1 MRGRRGI
8 LVVLVVFLNL
18 NIGFLESWNLVLEV
32 SKHVLLVSRI
42 LLAGLVMTTAIA
54 SFAQTPEQ
62 PRTRPVLRST
72 GVYAGNQ
79 EQPTNRGSNEID
91 EGSVVRVSTSLIT
104 VPAVV
109 MDRNGRY
116 IANLRK
122 EDFHI
127 YEDGVE
133 QNVAYFASVER
144 PFTVALMLDVSG
156 STQSQLSQI
165 REAANTFVSRLRA
178 NDRMMAITFD
188 GQIHVL
194 TEAEDVSA
202 IRRSKLH
209 IPAVTDGTV
218 LYDAVDFA
226 LKQMA
231 QIPGRKAI
239 VLMTDGVDQNSA
251 ATLKKTM
258 DGIAEQDV
266 LVYAVQYN
274 TLPQLPQRLSQI
286 KNEKARRKVQER
298 LMKGYATSEPYLRT
312 LAEKTGG
319 RFYKADDLSD
329 VGPAFEAITSE
340 LGVQYS
346 LGYYPKQNSGAG
358 AERGIKV
365 RVRYPNLV
373 VRARDSYT
381 TSPAIA
387 RSGGN

>member
-1 MRGRRGI
+1 MSESMTVR
-8 LVVLVVFLNL
+8 VPEAFSAVLISL
-18 NIGFLESWNLVLEV
+18 IW
-32 SKHVLLVSRI
+32 
-42 LLAGLVMTTAIA
+42 AGSLC
-54 SFAQTPEQ
+54 AQQ
-62 PRTRPVLRST
+62 PRKPPVLRSGGT
-72 GVYAGNQ
+72 YQDEAQKAKDN
-79 EQPTNRGSNEID
+79 GSSDVD
-91 EGSVVRVSTSLIT
+91 EDSVVRVSTSLIT

-109 MDRNGRY
+109 MDHNGRY

-133 QNVAYFASVER
+133 QSVAYFASVER

-188 GQIHVL
+188 GQINVL
-194 TEAEDVSA
+194 TEAEDVST

-218 LYDAVDFA
+218 LYDAVDFT
-226 LKQMA
+226 LKRMA

-251 ATLKKTM
+251 ATLKKTI

-266 LVYAVQYN
+266 LIYTVQYN

-286 KNEKARRKVQER
+286 KNEKARRKIQER
-298 LMKGYATSEPYLRT
+298 LMKGYAISEPYLRT

-319 RFYKADDLSD
+319 RFYRADDLSD

-346 LGYYPKQNSGAG
+346 LGYYPKQKSGSG
-358 AERGIKV
+358 SERGIKV
-365 RVRYPNLV
+365 RVRYPNMV

-381 TSPAIA
+381 VTSAVA
-387 RSGGN
+387 RDNGGK

>member
-1 MRGRRGI
+1 MTLRATA
-8 LVVLVVFLNL
+8 
-18 NIGFLESWNLVLEV
+18 LVLA
-32 SKHVLLVSRI
+32 VLFSMVW
-42 LLAGLVMTTAIA
+42 A
-54 SFAQTPEQ
+54 SSLYAQIPQQ
-62 PRTRPVLRST
+62 PRTPPLLRSGGT
-72 GVYAGNQ
+72 YSPGQTQNDPIG
-79 EQPTNRGSNEID
+79 PGEID
-91 EGSVVRVSTSLIT
+91 EGSVLRFSTSLIT

-122 EDFHI
+122 EDFQI

-133 QNVAYFASVER
+133 QNVTYFASVEK

-156 STQSQLSQI
+156 STQTQLAQI
-165 REAANTFVSRLRA
+165 REAANTFVSRLRS

-188 GQIHVL
+188 GKINVL
-194 TEAEDVSA
+194 AEATDVGS

-209 IPAVTDGTV
+209 IPPVTDGTV

-226 LKQMA
+226 LKRMA

-239 VLMTDGVDQNSA
+239 VLMTDGVDQSSTASFNS
-251 ATLKKTM
+251 TFSEC
-258 DGIAEQDV
+258 AEQDV
-266 LVYAVQYN
+266 LVYTVQYN
-274 TLPQLPQRLSQI
+274 TLAQLPQRLSQI

-298 LMKGYATSEPYLRT
+298 LMKGYAVSEPYLRG

-319 RFYKADDLSD
+319 RFYRADDLRD

-346 LGYYPKQNSGAG
+346 LGYYPKQNSSAG
-358 AERGIKV
+358 AQRGIKV
-365 RVRYPNLV
+365 RVRYPNMV

-381 TSPAIA
+381 TAPTIA
-387 RSGGN
+387 RQNGGN

>member
-1 MRGRRGI
+1 LKNLRCSFFS
-8 LVVLVVFLNL
+8 LVTGEAPRF
-18 NIGFLESWNLVLEV
+18 NIN
-32 SKHVLLVSRI
+32 R
-42 LLAGLVMTTAIA
+42 AIA
-54 SFAQTPEQ
+54 KEMSESMTLRVPAAFSAILISFIWAGSLCAQQ
-62 PRTRPVLRST
+62 PRTPPVLRSGGT
-72 GVYAGNQ
+72 YQGEAQTAKVN
-79 EQPTNRGSNEID
+79 GSNDID
-91 EGSVVRVSTSLIT
+91 EDNVVRVSTSLIT

-116 IANLRK
+116 IPNLRK

-133 QNVAYFASVER
+133 QSVAYFASVER

-165 REAANTFVSRLRA
+165 RAAANTFVSRLRA

-194 TEAEDVSA
+194 TEAEDVST

-226 LKQMA
+226 LKRMA

-251 ATLKKTM
+251 ATLKKTI

-266 LVYAVQYN
+266 LVYTVQYN

-298 LMKGYATSEPYLRT
+298 LMKGYAISEPYLRK

-319 RFYKADDLSD
+319 RFYRADDLSD
-329 VGPAFEAITSE
+329 VGPAFESITSE

-346 LGYYPKQNSGAG
+346 LGYYPKQRSGAG

-365 RVRYPNLV
+365 RVRYPNMV

-381 TSPAIA
+381 TASTVA
-387 RSGGN
+387 RENGGK

>member
-1 MRGRRGI
+1 MSVRVPVSF
-8 LVVLVVFLNL
+8 LAVLFSMV
-18 NIGFLESWNLVLEV
+18 W
-32 SKHVLLVSRI
+32 
-42 LLAGLVMTTAIA
+42 A
-54 SFAQTPEQ
+54 SSLYAQTPEQ
-62 PRTRPVLRST
+62 PRTRPVLRSGGT
-72 GVYAGNQ
+72 YSTNQ
-79 EQPTNRGSNEID
+79 GDSQNASNKESNEVD
-91 EGSVVRVSTSLIT
+91 EASIVRVSTSLIT

-116 IANLRK
+116 IPSLKK
-122 EDFHI
+122 EDFRI

-133 QNVAYFASVER
+133 QSVAYFASVER

-156 STQSQLSQI
+156 STQTQLTQI
-165 REAANTFVSRLRA
+165 REAANTFVSRLRS

-194 TEAEDVSA
+194 TEAEDVST

-218 LYDAVDFA
+218 LYDAVAFA
-226 LKQMA
+226 LKRMA

-239 VLMTDGVDQNSA
+239 VLMTDGVDQNSIA
-251 ATLKKTM
+251 SLKSTLN
-258 DGIAEQDV
+258 DVGEQDV
-266 LVYAVQYN
+266 LIYTVQYN

-286 KNEKARRKVQER
+286 KNEKARRKIQER
-298 LMKGYATSEPYLRT
+298 LMKGYAVSGPYLRS

-319 RFYKADDLSD
+319 RFYRADDLSD

-381 TSPAIA
+381 TSPVVA
-387 RSGGN
+387 RQNGGN

>member
-1 MRGRRGI
+1 MTIRVPAAFLTI
-8 LVVLVVFLNL
+8 LISLVWVGALC
-18 NIGFLESWNLVLEV
+18 
-32 SKHVLLVSRI
+32 
-42 LLAGLVMTTAIA
+42 
-54 SFAQTPEQ
+54 AQQ
-62 PRTRPVLRST
+62 PRTAPVLRSSGT
-72 GVYAGNQ
+72 YSGNQ
-79 EQPTNRGSNEID
+79 TESQKANEKAGENASND
-91 EGSVVRVSTSLIT
+91 VAEGSVVRVSTSLIT

-116 IANLRK
+116 IPNLRK
-122 EDFHI
+122 EDFRI

-133 QNVAYFASVER
+133 QSVAYFASVER

-165 REAANTFVSRLRA
+165 REAANIFVSRLRA
-178 NDRMMAITFD
+178 NDRLMAITFD

-194 TEAEDVSA
+194 TEAVDVSA

-226 LKQMA
+226 LKRMA
-231 QIPGRKAI
+231 RISGRKAI
-239 VLMTDGVDQNSA
+239 VLMTDGVDQNST
-251 ATLKKTM
+251 ATLKSTL

-266 LVYAVQYN
+266 LVYTVQYN
-274 TLPQLPQRLSQI
+274 TLPQLPQRISQI
-286 KNEKARRKVQER
+286 KNAKARRKIQER
-298 LMKGYATSEPYLRT
+298 LMKGYAVSEPYLRT

-319 RFYKADDLSD
+319 RFYRADDLSD

-358 AERGIKV
+358 TERGIKV

-381 TSPAIA
+381 TRLAIA
-387 RSGGN
+387 RQDSGK

>member
-1 MRGRRGI
+1 MTVRVPAALLTI
-8 LVVLVVFLNL
+8 LTSLV
-18 NIGFLESWNLVLEV
+18 W
-32 SKHVLLVSRI
+32 
-42 LLAGLVMTTAIA
+42 A
-54 SFAQTPEQ
+54 SALCAQTTEQ
-62 PRTRPVLRST
+62 TRRPPVLRSGGT
-72 GVYAGNQ
+72 YSGNQNESEKAGN
-79 EQPTNRGSNEID
+79 GSNEID

-116 IANLRK
+116 IPNLRK
-122 EDFHI
+122 EDFRI

-133 QNVAYFASVER
+133 QSLAYFASVER

-194 TEAEDVSA
+194 TEADNVSA
-202 IRRSKLH
+202 IRKSKLR

-226 LKQMA
+226 LKRMA

-251 ATLKKTM
+251 VTLKSTLN
-258 DGIAEQDV
+258 DIAEQDV
-266 LVYAVQYN
+266 LIYTVQYN
-274 TLPQLPQRLSQI
+274 TLPQLPQRLSVI
-286 KNEKARRKVQER
+286 KNEKARRKIQER

-319 RFYKADDLSD
+319 RFYRADDLSD

-346 LGYYPKQNSGAG
+346 LGYYPKKNSGA
-358 AERGIKV
+358 ASERGIKV
-365 RVRYPNLV
+365 RVRYPNMV

-381 TSPAIA
+381 ATPAIA
-387 RSGGN
+387 RDSGSVRPPR